1 MTKRDIEFVD
11 TKTSFSLEIDYW
23 KSLIINYKNQEWE
36 QISEKFD
43 WSEISFWKIY
53 EKSSKEY
60 FQIRFQEELE
70 KYIWDEKFNIKNLL
84 QDVLWLTIKKYEKE
98 QEFINELTSRW
109 YFFDSLYNFWKFVLD
124 SSNKNDKIFS
134 IWENNYNCAIDAWS
148 SIQEIFDSNLDI
160 RDEDSYEE
168 YWEDWMYEMEWL
180 WDEIDWEISH
190 YFNSLKNFQN
200 WESNLEK
207 YSEEFKEFINWI
219 LEKNEK
225 NWKQIILFL
234 WKWSTI
240 WTKFIEF
247 DAQLNNNWIN
257 LKEFT
262 LITKSDYQQL
272 KDSIFWEYMKKWSE
286 WVIELMNDV
295 KESIINLR
303 SFIID
308 SLVNNINN
316 LYY

>member
-70 KYIWDEKFNIKNLL
+70 KHIWNEKFNIKNLL

-98 QEFINELTSRW
+98 QEFINELISRW

-134 IWENNYNCAIDAWS
+134 IWENNYNCVINAWS

-247 DAQLNNNWIN
+247 NAQLNNNWIN

-262 LITKSDYQQL
+262 LITKFDYQQL